1 MKKTLAIILLTSF
14 FLASCGGSSV
24 SFTSSPE
31 GATITFDGKKVVT
44 PVDFSDVKP
53 GTYTVEGTAT
63 GYLPDEMT
71 VVVEEGKHHR
81 FSLVFKKEIKQPVS
95 FNTSVPADGIRFRAV
110 KELEKYEFTP
120 YDPATGQIG
129 KVIVVDGPTEPL
141 FDLKLLRNASGM
153 DNANMLVKA
162 SAGGFTCWADCQ
174 PGADAVCPMIE
185 NPQSG
190 KPTWNY
196 LPYVP
201 APVQKIAPEFNGD
214 KQLMRMFTGKSEPFE
229 SEFIFNAVK
238 SADKT
243 VWSYV
248 DNQGRQ
254 RLLFNNGKTS
264 SMLWSGDFGIG
275 TLDYFVDKVT
285 LATICDKYIFVAL
298 ATDEGYRV
306 CAMDFSGKIVA
317 KTQTYE
323 FFRDVKVKKYGSNVY
338 GVLCTGKNEIVK
350 TFTFDGTEFVEQP
363 GLENG
368 DMTRSSGVWIPMG
381 KNFELRITEKLSVM
395 IAQNK
400 NGKYSIVYVGS
411 RN

>member
-1 MKKTLAIILLTSF
+1 MRKTLAIILLSSI

-63 GYLPDEMT
+63 GYLPNKMT
-71 VVVEEGKHHR
+71 VVVEEGRRHQ
-81 FSLVFKKEIKQPVS
+81 FSLVFKKEIEQPVS
-95 FNTSVPADGIRFRAV
+95 FNTSVPGDGIRFRAV

-120 YDPATGQIG
+120 YDPITGQVG

-141 FDLKLLRNASGM
+141 FDLKLLRNASKM
-153 DNANMLVKA
+153 DNANMLIKA

-174 PGADAVCPMIE
+174 PGADAVCPMTE
-185 NPQSG
+185 NPKSG
-190 KPTWNY
+190 KPAWNY

-201 APVQKIAPEFNGD
+201 TPVQKIAPEFDGN
-214 KQLMRMFTGKSEPFE
+214 KQLMKTFADKTEPFE
-229 SEFIFNAVK
+229 SEFTFNAIK
-238 SADKT
+238 NADKT

-248 DNQGRQ
+248 DSQGRQ
-254 RLLFNNGKTS
+254 RLLFNDGKTS

-275 TLDYFVDKVT
+275 TLNYFVDKVT
-285 LATICDKYIFVAL
+285 LATICDNYIFVAL

-306 CAMDFSGKIVA
+306 CVMDFSGKIIA
-317 KTQTYE
+317 KKQTYE

-338 GVLCTGKNEIVK
+338 GVLCTGKNDIVK

-381 KNFELRITEKLSVM
+381 KNFELRITENLSVM
-395 IAQNK
+395 IVQSN
-400 NGKYSIVYVGS
+400 NGKYNIVYAGS